1 MSDNRVRLTLEEIQ
15 RRRELRQGYSWFDER
30 EMQSLMM
37 PEKRGG
43 KVGKRPIG
51 SQDQMLRRCPGSSQ
65 HGGVDFVR
73 AVYAERTGQE

>member
-1 MSDNRVRLTLEEIQ
+1 MSDQRVRLTLEEIQ
-15 RRRELRQGYSWFDER
+15 RRRELTERYDWYVER
-30 EMQSLMM
+30 EVQALMM

-65 HGGVDFVR
+65 HRGVDFVR